1 MVASRHHYLISNGF
15 HAHGKTVAALCCLI
29 PSADLVVVEC
39 VFSRTSVGERLGMH
53 TFAPAWM
60 PFFPA
65 LWVDGSKGCGG
76 RKQSLGKHQ
85 TKDAKEKK
93 GSALKV
99 PGA

>member
-29 PSADLVVVEC
+29 PGADLVVVEC
-39 VFSRTSVGERLGMH
+39 VFFPHLCRGKVGHAHVCTSLD
-53 TFAPAWM
+53 A
-60 PFFPA
+60 FFPA

-76 RKQSLGKHQ
+76 RKQSLGKNQ

-93 GSALKV
+93 GLL
-99 PGA
+99 